1 MSNPACLRNTERNF
15 GAGLRAITGARTS
28 AATHDSDS
36 RCERQR
42 VQYSDATIT
51 TTLMSRRIAKVVLA
65 GTASLASLH
74 AQTLTIAPNRV
85 LTDQV
90 AIIQATGLQA
100 GEHVTLKADLVDGGG
115 QHWES
120 TAEFAA
126 DTQGAINLSK
136 QTPLAG
142 SYHEISAMGPIWSMK
157 PAEKRADAY
166 RAPPDLGS
174 QTIRF
179 QLLRGDAVIA
189 AAQLQQ
195 DAIAD
200 DIGQIKVKG
209 VLHGVLF
216 IPAGS
221 GHHPGV
227 LVLGG
232 SEGGLPLRRA
242 AWLASRGY
250 AAFALAYFRYENLPA
265 QLEAIPLEYFGQAL
279 SWMKS
284 RQEVLQDQIAVMGVS
299 RGAELALQ
307 LGSMYPLIKAV
318 VAFAPANVRHRACCG
333 GNSAPYAWTWKG
345 LPLAFIGR
353 NEGGAAALLA
363 AIDVEN
369 TNGPIF
375 LVAGEAD
382 RVWDSASMARTM
394 VSRLKHKHFA
404 YPVESLIYPHAGHT
418 AGRPQI
424 TPEWHGSTRHPVSGR
439 PVDLGGTPEGN
450 ADSSI
455 DAIPKVL
462 EFLQKNLRDHS

>member
-1 MSNPACLRNTERNF
+1 M
-15 GAGLRAITGARTS
+15 
-28 AATHDSDS
+28 
-36 RCERQR
+36 
-42 VQYSDATIT
+42 
-51 TTLMSRRIAKVVLA
+51 
-65 GTASLASLH
+65 SLASIR
-74 AQTLTIAPNRV
+74 AQSLTIAPNRV
-85 LTDQV
+85 LTDQIV
-90 AIIQATGLQA
+90 VIQAAGLRP
-100 GEHVTLKADLVDGGG
+100 GERVTLKADLDDGDG
-115 QHWES
+115 QRWES
-120 TAEFAA
+120 AAEFAA
-126 DTQGAINLSK
+126 DAQGVIDVSK
-136 QTPLAG
+136 QAPLEG
-142 SYHEISAMGPIWSMK
+142 SYREISAMGPIWSMRPVAK
-157 PAEKRADAY
+157 GEGAY
-166 RAPPDLGS
+166 RPPPNLGS

-179 QLLRGDAVIA
+179 QLLRGDAAIA
-189 AAQLQQ
+189 TAQLQQ

-200 DIGQIKVKG
+200 GIGQIKVKG
-209 VLHGVLF
+209 QLHGVLF
-216 IPAGS
+216 LPAGG

-232 SEGGLPLRRA
+232 SEGRLPLRRA

-284 RQEVLQDQIAVMGVS
+284 RPEVLPDHIGVMGVS

-318 VAFAPANVRHRACCG
+318 VAFAPSNVRHRACCG

-345 LPLAFIGR
+345 LPLAFSGR

-363 AIDVEN
+363 VIDIEN
-369 TNGPIF
+369 SSGPLL

-382 RVWDSASMARTM
+382 HVWDSASMTRTV

-424 TPEWHGSTRHPVSGR
+424 TPEWHASTRHPVSGR

-450 ADSSI
+450 AYSSI

-462 EFLQKNLRDHS
+462 EFLRKNLQGSGLD